1 MQSGYCPFLAE
12 PNKLCDIIAAGIVD
26 EYLKRDP
33 DSRVHIS
40 VSGGH
45 GALFVAGELQST
57 ADFDVS
63 ASVRRILGKYGI
75 PEGLEPFIALE
86 KIPSERIMHARQACI
101 DPVTAFGYATKESES
116 QIPLVQHLAN
126 KIAQTL
132 EDKRAEDPEWF
143 WMSRVGGVTV
153 TRGGSKDLEITI
165 RIDHGTQDL
174 GSVRQEITKVI
185 ESQNLVESYKLH
197 INPLGASDYHNLNT
211 AIGQSGLCAQPYG
224 SALPCIPN
232 SSGYDWHKAKVIA
245 PIIAR
250 NIAKRILKSSD
261 SKAIMVRLV
270 YMPGEDEPA
279 QIWIR
284 NEAGRDLSS
293 KTEGMELHL
302 QKAMDTWKQ
311 SDLMTQIAIHGIPG
325 DQNFHWEI

>member
-12 PNKLCDIIAAGIVD
+12 PNKLCDIVAAGIVD

-75 PEGLEPFIALE
+75 PDGLEPFIALE

-101 DPVTAFGYATKESES
+101 DPVVAFGYATKESES

-126 KIAQTL
+126 KIAQVL
-132 EDKRAEDPEWF
+132 DDKRAEDPEWF

-153 TRGGSKDLEITI
+153 TRAQNNILEITI
-165 RIDHGTQDL
+165 RIDHGSHDL
-174 GSVRQEITKVI
+174 GSIRQEITKVI
-185 ESQNLVESYKLH
+185 ESLDLPGSYKLQ
-197 INPLGASDYHNLNT
+197 INPLGASDYHNLKT
-211 AIGQSGLCAQPYG
+211 AIGQSGICIQPYG
-224 SALPCIPN
+224 SALPSIPN
-232 SSGYDWHKAKVIA
+232 SAGLDWHKAKVIA

-261 SKAIMVRLV
+261 AKAIMVRLA

-284 NEAGRDLSS
+284 DEAGHDLSA
-293 KTEGMELHL
+293 KAEDMELHL

-311 SDLMTQIAIHGIPG
+311 SDLMTQIIIHGIAG
-325 DQNFHWEI
+325 NQNLPWE

>member
-12 PNKLCDIIAAGIVD
+12 PNKLCDIVAAGIAD

-75 PEGLEPFIALE
+75 PDGLEPFIALE

-101 DPVTAFGYATKESES
+101 DPVVAFGYATKESDS

-126 KIAQTL
+126 KIAQAL
-132 EDKRAEDPEWF
+132 EDKRQQDPEWF

-153 TRGGSKDLEITI
+153 SRAQSKELEITV
-165 RIDHGTQDL
+165 RIDHGSQEIGT
-174 GSVRQEITKVI
+174 VRQEITKVV
-185 ESQNLVESYKLH
+185 ESLNLSFSYKLH
-197 INPLGASDYHNLNT
+197 VNTLGASDYHNLKT
-211 AIGQSGLCAQPYG
+211 AIGQSGLCTQPYG
-224 SALPCIPN
+224 TALPSISN
-232 SSGYDWHKAKVIA
+232 SSGLDWHKAKVIA

-250 NIAKRILKSSD
+250 NLAKQILKSAD
-261 SKAIMVRLV
+261 AKAIMVRLA

-279 QIWIR
+279 EIWVR
-284 NEAGRDLSS
+284 NESGHDLSA
-293 KTEGMELHL
+293 KAEGIELHL

-311 SDLMTQIAIHGIPG
+311 SDLMTQIAIHGIIGNSNLP
-325 DQNFHWEI
+325 WEI